1 MTATSSMPG
10 ALADVK
16 VLDFMWVMAGPA
28 ATRVLADYGATVVR
42 VESTRRIDTARTLA
56 PYRGG
61 ALGPENSGCF
71 QNLNAGKRMLSL
83 DPTTDAGR
91 RVVLDLV
98 RWADVVTESFAPG
111 TMARF
116 GLDYPALA
124 AVRPDVVML
133 STCLMGQT
141 GPLARFAG
149 YGNLAAA
156 ISGFSNLGGW
166 PDRPPAGPFSAY
178 TDYVSPRFI
187 AVAILAALDHR
198 RRTGEGQ
205 YVDLAQAE
213 ASLHFLAPALLD
225 YEVNARVAGRVGNHD
240 PDHAPH
246 GVYPAAGDDR
256 WIAIAVTSDPAW
268 QALCE
273 VLARPDLAADARF
286 GHAEGR
292 RTHAALLD
300 DVVAGWTASRDAGAI
315 EAALQARGVPASV
328 VQTSRDLVRDPQL
341 GHRGHFVTVAH
352 PMGGTT
358 VVEGSRFVLSRTPA
372 SYPEAA
378 PSYGCDADVVLRDIL
393 GYDDDA
399 ITALVEAGALE

>member
-1 MTATSSMPG
+1 MS

-71 QNLNAGKRMLSL
+71 QNLNAGKRMLTL
-83 DPTTDAGR
+83 DPTRDAGR

-111 TMARF
+111 TMARW

-124 AVRPDVVML
+124 AVKPDLVML

-166 PDRPPAGPFSAY
+166 PDRAPAGPFSAY

-187 AVAILAALDHR
+187 AIAILAALDHR

-225 YEVNARVAGRVGNHD
+225 YEVNGRVAGRIGNRD
-240 PDHAPH
+240 PAHAPH
-246 GVYPAAGDDR
+246 GVYPAAGEDR
-256 WIAIAVTSDPAW
+256 WIAIAVTTDDEWA
-268 QALCE
+268 ALCAVMDRPE
-273 VLARPDLAADARF
+273 LADDPRLRDAA
-286 GHAEGR
+286 GR
-292 RTHAALLD
+292 RAHADWLD
-300 DVVAGWTASRDAGAI
+300 DVVAAWTAPRDAASV
-315 EAALQARGVPASV
+315 EAALQARAVPAHV

-341 GHRGHFVTVAH
+341 LHRGHFVSVAH

-358 VVEGSRFVLSRTPA
+358 VIEGSRFALSRTSA
-372 SYPEAA
+372 AFPESA
-378 PSYGCDADVVLRDIL
+378 PSFGGDNELVLREIL

>member
-1 MTATSSMPG
+1 MTAGPLG
-10 ALADVK
+10 DVK

-61 ALGPENSGCF
+61 ELGPENSGCF
-71 QNLNAGKRMLSL
+71 QNLNVGKRMLTL
-83 DPTTDAGR
+83 DPTCDAGR
-91 RVVLDLV
+91 RVIFDLV
-98 RWADVVTESFAPG
+98 AWADVVTESFSPG
-111 TMARF
+111 TMARW
-116 GLDYPALA
+116 GLDWPALSA
-124 AVRPDVVML
+124 RKPDLVML

-141 GPLARFAG
+141 GPLETFAG

-205 YVDLAQAE
+205 YIDLAQAE

-225 YEVNARVAGRVGNHD
+225 YTVNGRVMGRSGNRD

-246 GVYPAAGDDR
+246 GVYPVVGDDR
-256 WIAIAVTSDPAW
+256 WIAIAVTSDGAW
-268 QALCE
+268 RALCD
-273 VLARPDLAADARF
+273 VMARDDLGSDARF
-286 GHAEGR
+286 ATAAGRLAHAD
-292 RTHAALLD
+292 LLD
-300 DVVAGWTASRDAGAI
+300 DTLAAWTRTQDAATL
-315 EAALQARGVPASV
+315 EAALQARAVAAHV
-328 VQTSRDLVRDPQL
+328 VAVSRDLRRDPQL
-341 GHRGHFVTVAH
+341 AHRGHFVPVAH
-352 PMGGTT
+352 PQGGITT
-358 VVEGSRFVLSRTPA
+358 VEGSRFVLSRTPA
-372 SYPEAA
+372 SIPGPA
-378 PSYGCDADVVLRDIL
+378 PSYGCDNETILREIL
-393 GYDDDA
+393 GYDEEA
-399 ITALVEAGALE
+399 ITSLVAAGALE

>member
-1 MTATSSMPG
+1 MDGA

-16 VLDFMWVMAGPA
+16 VLDFTWVMAGPA

-71 QNLNAGKRMLSL
+71 QNLNAGKRMLTL
-83 DPTTDAGR
+83 DPTSDAGR

-111 TMARF
+111 TMERW

-124 AVRPDVVML
+124 AVKPDLVML

-166 PDRPPAGPFSAY
+166 PDRAPAGPFSAY

-205 YVDLAQAE
+205 YVDLAQGE
-213 ASLHFLAPALLD
+213 ASLHFLTPAILD
-225 YEVNARVAGRVGNHD
+225 YGVNGRVAGRVGNRD

-246 GVYPAAGDDR
+246 GVYPAAGADR
-256 WIAIAVTSDPAW
+256 WIAIAVGSDEEW
-268 QALCE
+268 RALCDAM
-273 VLARPDLAADARF
+273 ARPELAVDPRFRDA
-286 GHAEGR
+286 AGR
-292 RTHAALLD
+292 RAHAGPLD
-300 DVVAGWTASRDAGAI
+300 DVVSAWTAAHDAAAL
-315 EAALQARGVPASV
+315 EATLQARGVPASV

-341 GHRGHFVTVAH
+341 AHRGHFVTVDH
-352 PMGGTT
+352 PMGGET

-372 SYPEAA
+372 AYPAAA
-378 PSYGCDADVVLRDIL
+378 PSYGQHNATVLRELL

-399 ITALVEAGALE
+399 ITALVASGALE